1 MMNNKKKNIFL
12 YFNTQLL
19 ENIQLGGSLLQT
31 SEMQSK
37 YDVKLTF
44 WNHTSWSGVFSVVV
58 ADEVC
63 QFCTELPDND

>member
-1 MMNNKKKNIFL
+1 
-12 YFNTQLL
+12 
-19 ENIQLGGSLLQT
+19 
-31 SEMQSK
+31 MQSK

-63 QFCTELPDND
+63 QFCTKLPDNDKEQVLLMTCQDIHHVLSISMMLNI